1 MASIQS
7 ILGNKLNHVDLLFIS
22 FIFFQTWSAPGL
34 PLHFYQYY
42 WYKYM
47 YMNFKEIV
55 LHIWL
60 SKALKLP
67 PDPIFIISHAI
78 SFKIVLIAWSN
89 KINIFCYDWHILL
102 PGWIQYIYR
111 VLFIIFFF
119 LIYKPLL
126 SLVMRIRHKIDCN
139 IVIMYIFLILYQ

>member
-1 MASIQS
+1 MHFYSI
-7 ILGNKLNHVDLLFIS
+7 IKLGNKPNHVDLIS
-22 FIFFQTWSAPGL
+22 SIFSRPGL
-34 PLHFYQYY
+34 PMHIYQYY

-55 LHIWL
+55 LYIWL

-89 KINIFCYDWHILL
+89 KINMFCYDWHILL

-111 VLFIIFFF
+111 VLFII
-119 LIYKPLL
+119 
-126 SLVMRIRHKIDCN
+126 
-139 IVIMYIFLILYQ
+139 YIFLNLQTLAVTGHENKT